1 MQVVREKINIR
12 FGIDSADSGQSLV
25 ESPLESSP
33 KIRYAPQLLTMK
45 SVNKMLEVDYQLL
58 PILVTLFYC
67 FFFQQKPTKLQRKE
81 MEKMRNEIEIEQ
93 FKSKLLSQERDKK
106 SALMRRYKSR
116 LKDLVDTNEKT
127 SIFILHIFFCL
138 NL

>member
-1 MQVVREKINIR
+1 
-12 FGIDSADSGQSLV
+12 
-25 ESPLESSP
+25 
-33 KIRYAPQLLTMK
+33 
-45 SVNKMLEVDYQLL
+45 
-58 PILVTLFYC
+58 
-67 FFFQQKPTKLQRKE
+67 

-127 SIFILHIFFCL
+127 SKFLL
-138 NL
+138 